1 MNVSWKK
8 TSATPMQP
16 VLTQLAVMSVLAM
29 MDSKEMASPTAQVS
43 FHRNVPTSTWG
54 GGGGGLLHF
63 MIVLVYLFSNES
75 RTGFECSAMCV
86 LSLK

>member
-43 FHRNVPTSTWG
+43 FHRNVPTSTWVFGVG
-54 GGGGGLLHF
+54 GGGGCALAFHD
-63 MIVLVYLFSNES
+63 
-75 RTGFECSAMCV
+75 CV
-86 LSLK
+86 GVFI

>member
-1 MNVSWKK
+1 
-8 TSATPMQP
+8 MQP
-16 VLTQLAVMSVLAM
+16 VLTQLEVMCVLAM

-54 GGGGGLLHF
+54 VGGSCISV
-63 MIVLVYLFSNES
+63 MLVYLFSNES